1 MSKVPL
7 GAFGFK
13 VSIGSDN
20 EKEGMFQEVSGL
32 GIQINVTDM
41 PEGGENSYSHK
52 VLGNAT
58 YPDVTFKR
66 GLINDNMF
74 NWIKSCAG
82 GAGQIER
89 KNIMIEIMKD
99 DYSTGKKYILKN
111 AVPVKWDGPSLN
123 VMSDAI
129 ATESLTVAIEGLELG

>member
-7 GAFGFK
+7 GAFGFR
-13 VSIGSDN
+13 VNLGVDG
-20 EKEGMFQEVSGL
+20 EDMGMFQEVSGI

-41 PEGGENSYSHK
+41 PEGGVNSYSHK

-66 GLINDNMF
+66 GLINDKF
-74 NWIKSCAG
+74 FEWIHNCANG
-82 GAGQIER
+82 SVSR
-89 KNIMIEIMKD
+89 KVIDVEILGD
-99 DYSTGKKYILKN
+99 DNKVAKKYSLKN

-129 ATESLTVAIEGLELG
+129 ATESITVAIEGLEVG